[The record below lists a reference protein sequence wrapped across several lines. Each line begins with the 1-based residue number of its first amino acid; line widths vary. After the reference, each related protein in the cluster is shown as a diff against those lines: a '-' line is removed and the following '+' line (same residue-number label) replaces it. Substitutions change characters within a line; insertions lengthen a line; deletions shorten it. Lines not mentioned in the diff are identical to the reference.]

1 MLHRIIYLSS
11 GQKDLTLLDVNE
23 ILKNAKAYNKS
34 KNITGVL
41 LYLDKNFI
49 QVLEGEKEVVINLYE
64 KIKSDN
70 RHKNI
75 IKVIED
81 TINKRQFDEW
91 DMGFSEVNSEE
102 LNNIKEFDQFNFK
115 DIFSKTD
122 FIADTFLT
130 TFLKSHRGLIR

>member
-11 GQKDLTLLDVNE
+11 GQKDLTLLDVNV

-49 QVLEGEKEVVINLYE
+49 QVLEGTKDDVINLYE
-64 KIKSDN
+64 KIQLDN

-81 TINKRQFDEW
+81 TINRRQFEEW
-91 DMGFSEVNSEE
+91 DMGFSELNSDE
-102 LNNIKEFDQFNFK
+102 LKNIKEFDQFNFK

-122 FIADTFLT
+122 FIADTFLN